1 MRALELRFVSLPIP
15 FRVRFG
21 HASAVREQAENIIV
35 AVRDAQG
42 RVGLGEG
49 CPRSYVTG
57 ETLASATGF
66 IEKHRAD
73 FLGLTSLDD
82 LQHWMADRVRDI
94 DVNPSAFCAVELAL
108 LDLFARQ
115 AEQPVESFLGVP
127 SSCDAT
133 ASAVYG
139 TGKAWKFYAQAV
151 LFRLNGM
158 RDSKLKVS
166 GDARKDLQRAAFL
179 ARAGKVRLDAN
190 NLWKDVDIAAGALK
204 ALSPHA
210 WAVEEPLAARDW
222 RGLRDLNAR
231 TGLAIIADES
241 LVTFDDLGA
250 IPAGE
255 VFIPNF
261 RVSKLGGLI
270 RSADLLRR
278 ALAERRKII
287 VGAQVG
293 ETSILARAGL
303 ALVAGAGANLVGYEG
318 GYGPVL
324 LAYDVATPK
333 VKIGRHGIVGTNDN
347 PRRPGLGLSPEPL
360 LTAALGL

>member
-35 AVRDAQG
+35 AVRDAHG
-42 RVGLGEG
+42 RLGLGEG

-73 FLGLTSLDD
+73 FLSLASLDD
-82 LQHWMADRVRDI
+82 LQHWMAPRVSDI
-94 DVNPSAFCAVELAL
+94 DLNPSAFCAVELAL

-115 AEQPVESFLGVP
+115 AELPIESFLDLP
-127 SSCDAT
+127 PRSDAT

-158 RDSKLKVS
+158 RSSKLKVS
-166 GDARKDLQRAAFL
+166 GDAKKDLRRAAFL

-190 NLWKDVDIAAGALK
+190 NLWKDVDIAAEALK
-204 ALSPHA
+204 PLSQLV
-210 WAVEEPLAARDW
+210 WAVEEPLAARNW
-222 RGLRDLNAR
+222 AGLRDLNAR

-241 LVTFDDLGA
+241 LVTRDDLA
-250 IPAGE
+250 AMPAGE
-255 VFIPNF
+255 AFIPNF

-270 RSADLLRR
+270 RSAGLLRR

-303 ALVAGAGANLVGYEG
+303 ALVAATGTNLVGYEG

-324 LAYDVATPK
+324 LAYDVVTPR
-333 VKIGRHGIVGTNDN
+333 VRIGRRGKVGTEDN
-347 PRRPGLGLSPEPL
+347 SRCPGLGLSPEL
-360 LTAALGL
+360 SLSAALGL

>member
-1 MRALELRFVSLPIP
+1 MRPIELKFASLPIP

-21 HASAVREQAENIIV
+21 HASAVRDEAENIVV

-57 ETLASATGF
+57 ETVASATGF

-73 FLGLTSLDD
+73 FLEVGSLDD
-82 LQHWMADRVRDI
+82 LQHWMAGRVRDI
-94 DVNPSAFCAVELAL
+94 DTNPSAFCAVELAL

-115 AEQPVESFLGVP
+115 AEVPIESFLGLP
-127 SSCDAT
+127 PLRDAT

-139 TGKAWKFYAQAV
+139 TGKAWKFYAQAA

-158 RDSKLKVS
+158 HDSKLKVS
-166 GDARKDLQRAAFL
+166 GDASKDLRRAACL

-190 NLWKDVDIAAGALK
+190 NLWQDVSLAGEALL

-210 WAVEEPLAARDW
+210 WAVEEPLTARDW
-222 RGLRDLNAR
+222 RGLRELNTS

-241 LVTFDDLGA
+241 LVTPDDLGA
-250 IPAGE
+250 MPPGE
-255 VFIPNF
+255 AFIPNL

-270 RSADLLRR
+270 RSADILHR
-278 ALAERRKII
+278 AMAQGRKII

-303 ALVAGAGANLVGYEG
+303 ALVAAAGAGLVGYEG

-324 LAYDVATPK
+324 LAYDVTSPR
-333 VKIGRHGIVGTNDN
+333 VRIGRHGSVDVTDFA
-347 PRRPGLGLSPEPL
+347 RRPGLGLAPEAVL
-360 LTAALGL
+360 SAALGL